1 VYQVLDICIFTTI
14 AIRNFCNINCLINCL
29 MQSNRESTT
38 PIDPSP
44 VVPTKPPE
52 LIPADPLA
60 PALSSANN
68 VRTPDTNNKKDNM
81 PANYISSYT
90 LRNAVTRHVQARGNK
105 RSECVWNANGHA
117 L

>member
-1 VYQVLDICIFTTI
+1 
-14 AIRNFCNINCLINCL
+14 

-38 PIDPSP
+38 PIDPSS

-52 LIPADPLA
+52 FIPADPPA
-60 PALSSANN
+60 PAPSSANN
-68 VRTPDTNNKKDNM
+68 IRTPDTNNKKDNM

-90 LRNAVTRHVQARGNK
+90 LRNAVTRRVQARGNK
-105 RSECVWNANGHA
+105 RSECVWNANVLA

>member
-1 VYQVLDICIFTTI
+1 
-14 AIRNFCNINCLINCL
+14 

-38 PIDPSP
+38 PIDPSS

-52 LIPADPLA
+52 FIPADSPA
-60 PALSSANN
+60 PAPSSANN

-81 PANYISSYT
+81 PTNYISSYT
-90 LRNAVTRHVQARGNK
+90 LRNAVTRRVQARGNK
-105 RSECVWNANGHA
+105 RSECVWNANVHVIWSFK

>member
-1 VYQVLDICIFTTI
+1 
-14 AIRNFCNINCLINCL
+14 

-38 PIDPSP
+38 PIDPSS

-52 LIPADPLA
+52 FIPADPPA
-60 PALSSANN
+60 PSSENN

-90 LRNAVTRHVQARGNK
+90 LRNAVTRRVQARGNK
-105 RSECVWNANGHA
+105 RSECVWNANV
-117 L
+117 LVL